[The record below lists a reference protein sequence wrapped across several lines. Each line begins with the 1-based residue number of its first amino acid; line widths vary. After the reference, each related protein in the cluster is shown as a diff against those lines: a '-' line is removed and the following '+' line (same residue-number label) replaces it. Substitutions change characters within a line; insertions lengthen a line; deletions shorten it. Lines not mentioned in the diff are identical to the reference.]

1 MKKSCNFYRDLNN
14 SQIDRMKNVI
24 AIIKSPYSSMAFFF
38 IMRRSAVIKGL
49 HKAFSKRTLAEDGD
63 YKVKLR
69 ATATARRSFQ
79 SILID

>member
-1 MKKSCNFYRDLNN
+1 
-14 SQIDRMKNVI
+14 
-24 AIIKSPYSSMAFFF
+24 MAFFF